1 MPTSRARRAAALR
14 KRSARP
20 AGAQMGCG
28 IDVVELD
35 AFKVAMRR
43 WGAALARRVFTD
55 HERAY
60 AERHRNAL
68 LHLAARFAAK
78 EAVIKA
84 MSQVEPG
91 RVLTMK
97 QIEVRNDRLGRP
109 SIALHDGRAP
119 RATILISLSHGK
131 RVAVASAFVSR

>member
-1 MPTSRARRAAALR
+1 MAAAR
-14 KRSARP
+14 
-20 AGAQMGCG
+20 MGCG

-35 AFKVAMRR
+35 AFKTAMRR
-43 WGAALARRVFTD
+43 WGATFARRVFTD
-55 HERAY
+55 HERTY
-60 AERHRNAL
+60 AKRHRNEL

-84 MSQVEPG
+84 MSQVEPT
-91 RVLTMK
+91 RLLTMK

-109 SIALHDGRAP
+109 SIALHDGRSR
-119 RATILISLSHGK
+119 RATILVSLSHSK